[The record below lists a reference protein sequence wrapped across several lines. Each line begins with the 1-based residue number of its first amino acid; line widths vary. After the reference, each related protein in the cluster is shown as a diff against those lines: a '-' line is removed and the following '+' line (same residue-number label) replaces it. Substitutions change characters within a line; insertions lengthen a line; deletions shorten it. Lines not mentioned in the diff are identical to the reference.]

1 MQTSVGTSPYVKVH
15 AQAGGARQ
23 GGLLG
28 DEPDDVPRL
37 GRAPFVDEGLPT
49 RDDRGGT
56 PAAVTWFVNPTT
68 AEHSSQRTLEVHVT
82 LVMAVSIGWAVLISA
97 LVALVCLVARHNR

>member
-15 AQAGGARQ
+15 AQAS
-23 GGLLG
+23 
-28 DEPDDVPRL
+28 
-37 GRAPFVDEGLPT
+37 
-49 RDDRGGT
+49 GGT

-97 LVALVCLVARHNR
+97 LLALVCLVARHNR